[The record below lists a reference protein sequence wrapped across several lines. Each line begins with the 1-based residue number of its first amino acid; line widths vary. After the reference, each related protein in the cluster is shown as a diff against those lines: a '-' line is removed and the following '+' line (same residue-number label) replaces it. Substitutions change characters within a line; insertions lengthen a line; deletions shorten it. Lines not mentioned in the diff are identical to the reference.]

1 MSNQDQY
8 FTVNI
13 RAYLDMKEPTY
24 IGEEELHDL
33 LSDFSCHIIHS
44 FSAHPSS
51 GSYGSGEAES
61 ATR

>member
-33 LSDFSCHIIHS
+33 LSDFFLPYYSFI
-44 FSAHPSS
+44 FSASVI
-51 GSYGSGEAES
+51 GIL
-61 ATR
+61 